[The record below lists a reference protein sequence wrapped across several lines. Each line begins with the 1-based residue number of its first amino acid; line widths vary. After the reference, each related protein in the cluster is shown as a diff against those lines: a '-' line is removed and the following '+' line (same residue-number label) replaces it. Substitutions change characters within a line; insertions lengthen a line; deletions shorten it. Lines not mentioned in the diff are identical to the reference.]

1 MPRYVELTAV
11 LQILAD
17 GGAKILSPDVEI
29 LPTLDIPVG
38 YAVVP
43 RQLTPEM
50 ELAGRLAMPVE
61 HRYRQEG
68 RMLKAELKAPRD
80 CVPVQSVF
88 DAILEAA
95 PK

>member
-1 MPRYVELTAV
+1 MTPRSILIATHVEPDAARTIGEIVNNQIAELTRQGYV
-11 LQILAD
+11 IVP
-17 GGAKILSPDVEI
+17 KRLS
-29 LPTLDIPVG
+29 
-38 YAVVP
+38 A
-43 RQLTPEM
+43 EM

-61 HRYRQEG
+61 YCYWQEN
-68 RMLKAELKAPRD
+68 RMLRAELKPHRD